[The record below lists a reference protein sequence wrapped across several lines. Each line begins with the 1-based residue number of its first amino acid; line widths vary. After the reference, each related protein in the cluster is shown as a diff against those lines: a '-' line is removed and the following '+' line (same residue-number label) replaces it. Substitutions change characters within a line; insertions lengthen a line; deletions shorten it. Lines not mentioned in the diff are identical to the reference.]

1 MLSVVLTAWNEE
13 KDIARVISSVK
24 KLADEIVVVVD
35 EATTDHTTE
44 IAKKLGAKIFTH
56 SHVGYVEPMRNF
68 SISKATGDWILLLDA
83 DEEVP
88 PSLAKKIKELIKD
101 TSVDYYRLPRKN
113 IIFGKWI
120 TSDHWWPD
128 YVYRLFR
135 RGAVTWED
143 TAHSIPITQGKGADL
158 PAHEDLSLVH
168 HNYST
173 ISQYLERIDRYTQA
187 ALPASFI
194 PSDLVTKPIGEFLS
208 QYFARRGYTQGLH
221 GLALAGLQMFSEFV
235 RYLKLWEKQG
245 FAETKFSQA
254 DLTYELKNKA
264 HEYHWWASPAWLR
277 PWLNLWK

>member
-1 MLSVVLTAWNEE
+1 MLSAVITAWNEE
-13 KDIARVISSVK
+13 KDIARAISSVK
-24 KLADEIVVVVD
+24 KLANEIVVVVD
-35 EATTDHTTE
+35 EATTDRTAQV
-44 IAKKLGAKIFTH
+44 AKKLGASIFTH
-56 SHVGYVEPMRNF
+56 PHTGIVEPIRNF

-88 PSLAKKIKELIKD
+88 AGLAKKIKELIKD
-101 TSVDYYRLPRKN
+101 PSVDYYRLPRKN

-135 RGAVTWED
+135 HGAVTWEN
-143 TAHSIPITQGKGADL
+143 AVHSIPITRGQGRDL
-158 PAHEDLSLVH
+158 PAQEELSLIH

-173 ISQYLERIDRYTQA
+173 VSEYLEQIDRYTQKT
-187 ALPASFI
+187 ALPASFA

-235 RYLKLWEKQG
+235 RYLKAWQSREFVQT
-245 FAETKFSQA
+245 EFSSK
-254 DLTYELKNKA
+254 DLTAQLKNKA
-264 HEYHWWASPAWLR
+264 REYRWWNSPPWLR
-277 PWLNLWK
+277 PWL

>member
-1 MLSVVLTAWNEE
+1 MLSEDVL
-13 KDIARVISSVK
+13 RSVQLVK
-24 KLADEIVVVVD
+24 KLADEIVVVID
-35 EATTDHTTE
+35 EATTDHTAE
-44 IAKKLGAKIFTH
+44 VAKKLGAKIFTH
-56 SHVGYVEPMRNF
+56 PHTGVVEPMRNF

-88 PSLAKKIKELIKD
+88 SSLVKKIKELIRD
-101 TSVDYYRLPRKN
+101 PSTDYYRLPRKN

-143 TAHSIPITQGKGADL
+143 VVHSIPITYGQGRDL
-158 PAHEDLSLVH
+158 PAQEKLCLIHY
-168 HNYST
+168 NYS
-173 ISQYLERIDRYTQA
+173 SVSEYLEQIDRYTQA
-187 ALPASFI
+187 ALPAPFN
-194 PSDLVTKPIGEFLS
+194 PTDLITKPVGEFLS

-245 FAETKFSQA
+245 FAETEFSQA
-254 DLTYELKNKA
+254 ELTHELKNKA
-264 HEYHWWASPAWLR
+264 REYHWWKSPTWLR
-277 PWLNLWK
+277 RWL

>member
-1 MLSVVLTAWNEE
+1 MLSAVITAWNEE

-35 EATTDHTTE
+35 EATTDHTAE
-44 IAKKLGAKIFTH
+44 VAKKLGAKIFTH
-56 SHVGYVEPMRNF
+56 PHTGVVEPMRNF

-83 DEEVP
+83 DEEIP
-88 PSLAKKIKELIKD
+88 ATLAKKIKELIKD
-101 TSVDYYRLPRKN
+101 PSVNYYRLPRKN

-135 RGAVTWED
+135 RGAVTWKD
-143 TAHSIPITQGKGADL
+143 AVHSIPVTSGEGRDV
-158 PAHEDLSLVH
+158 PAEEGLSLVH

-173 ISQYLERIDRYTQA
+173 VSEYLEQIDRYTQKA
-187 ALPASFI
+187 ASPASFT

-221 GLALAGLQMFSEFV
+221 GVALAGLQMFSEFV
-235 RYLKLWEKQG
+235 RYLKLWESRG
-245 FAETKFSQA
+245 FAETEFNQA
-254 DLTYELKNKA
+254 QLTHELKNKA
-264 HEYHWWASPAWLR
+264 REYRWWKSPKWLR
-277 PWLNLWK
+277 RWI

>member
-1 MLSVVLTAWNEE
+1 MLSAVITAWNEE

-35 EATTDHTTE
+35 EATTDRTAE

-56 SHVGYVEPMRNF
+56 PHTGVVEPMRNF

-83 DEEVP
+83 DEEIP
-88 PSLAKKIKELIKD
+88 AALAKKIKELVKEP
-101 TSVDYYRLPRKN
+101 SVDYYRLPRKN

-135 RGAVTWED
+135 RGSVTWKD
-143 TAHSIPITQGKGADL
+143 AVHSIPITSGEGKDV
-158 PAHEDLSLVH
+158 PAEEELSLVH

-173 ISQYLERIDRYTQA
+173 VSEYLEQIDRYTQI
-187 ALPASFI
+187 ALPASFT

-221 GLALAGLQMFSEFV
+221 GVALAGLQMFSEFV
-235 RYLKLWEKQG
+235 RYLKLWESRG
-245 FAETKFSQA
+245 FAETEFSQTQ
-254 DLTYELKNKA
+254 LTRELKNKA
-264 HEYHWWASPAWLR
+264 REYRWWKSPTWLR
-277 PWLNLWK
+277 HWL